1 MRPILFVLAWVY
13 FMGLLV
19 AAIYENWVYFVE
31 QGFLAWLFFGE
42 IVATFRALDWP
53 LDVYQAWM

>member
-1 MRPILFVLAWVY
+1 MRAILFVLAWIY
-13 FMGLLV
+13 FLGFTLS
-19 AAIYENWVYFVE
+19 AIYHNWVYFVE

-42 IVATFRALDWP
+42 IVATFQAFDWP

>member
-1 MRPILFVLAWVY
+1 
-13 FMGLLV
+13 MGLLV